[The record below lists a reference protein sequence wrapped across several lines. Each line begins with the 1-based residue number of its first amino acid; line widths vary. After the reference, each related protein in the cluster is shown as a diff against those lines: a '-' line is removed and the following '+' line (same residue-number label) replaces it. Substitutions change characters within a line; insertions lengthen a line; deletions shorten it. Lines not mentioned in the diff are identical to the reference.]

1 MNDIEMTEMLD
12 CYDMINI
19 IVKKNMYPI
28 IKAYIT
34 DDPVIRERIDKI
46 EEPILS

>member
-12 CYDMINI
+12 YYDMVNI
-19 IVKKNMYPI
+19 IVKKNLYPI
-28 IKAYIT
+28 IKAYVT
-34 DDPVIRERIDKI
+34 DDPVLRERIDKI